1 MIADTHHALQARL
14 SVVLE
19 AAGLDPALGPAL
31 VRGDR
36 GLPETP
42 GLALVAVDPPAIQQ
56 LVLASRRAVTRKGAS
71 DRLAAWDSE
80 LRDWERDL
88 GALGPVAPLY
98 AGGGQAVLLSTARH
112 AEAVVDGLRER
123 FQKQLFGR
131 LGAAVLPVSPR
142 MLVEGPAQ
150 PEGSVVSSLSKL
162 GLRSPKRGFGA
173 LLSTLM
179 ARLRADKD
187 AATPAQPMAS
197 RRCAECG
204 IRSASE
210 RGPDGTTWICE
221 ACAAF
226 REEGGREDLVT
237 FAELGE
243 GRVLAYLYVD
253 GTGIGARLAHLGSL
267 AEYRRFSSALLR
279 AFDYDGVVLPA
290 LKGAGYSRHEVLPVL
305 RGGDDLLLVL
315 GAASGRGAFAAMVE
329 LVAGIEGALDEGGY
343 SDVGVGAGLVVS
355 AHLQARQGFD
365 LAKKLVQ
372 SAKASAR
379 RRRGRSG
386 IDFEVVQGGTVLG
399 ESLQAMRDDREKPVE
414 NPAPWPAGKKLRL
427 HRRPL
432 LLNEACELVRV
443 SEHLEE
449 DQRSVLY
456 RLEEELRRDMLAG
469 LSAAT
474 YALARHGENLAQLL
488 TGHARPPVPG
498 PTVDLGLLCAP
509 FDEGQVKG
517 WSTAIPDLLD
527 LHRITRGSRS

>member
-1 MIADTHHALQARL
+1 M
-14 SVVLE
+14 LE
-19 AAGLDPALGPAL
+19 AAGFDPALGPAL

-36 GLPETP
+36 GLPENP

-71 DRLAAWDSE
+71 DRLAAWDTD
-80 LRDWERDL
+80 LRAWQGDL
-88 GALGPVAPLY
+88 AALGPVAPLY
-98 AGGGQAVLLSTARH
+98 AGGGQAVLLSTVRH
-112 AEAVVDGLRER
+112 AATVAEGLRAR
-123 FQKQLFGR
+123 FQKRLFGR

-150 PEGSVVSSLSKL
+150 PEGSVVSSLGKL
-162 GLRSPKRGFGA
+162 GLRSPTRGFGA
-173 LLSTLM
+173 LLSPLM

-187 AATPAQPMAS
+187 AAVPTQPVAG

-204 IRSASE
+204 TRSASE
-210 RGPDGTTWICE
+210 RGPDGTTRVCE
-221 ACAAF
+221 ACAIF
-226 REEGGREDLVT
+226 RQNGGREDLVT
-237 FAELGE
+237 FADLGE

-253 GTGIGARLAHLGSL
+253 GTGIGSKLAGLGSL
-267 AEYRRFSSALLR
+267 AEYERFSSALLR
-279 AFDYDGVVLPA
+279 AFDYEGVVLPA
-290 LKGAGYSRHEVLPVL
+290 MERAGHRSRDEVVPVL

-315 GAASGRGAFAAMVE
+315 GATSGRGAFAATVE
-329 LVAGIEGALDEGGY
+329 LVAGIERALDDGGY
-343 SDVGVGAGLVVS
+343 DDVGVGVGLVVS

-365 LAKKLVQ
+365 LAKKLLQ
-372 SAKASAR
+372 SAKVRAR
-379 RRRGRSG
+379 RSGARSG
-386 IDFEVVQGGTVLG
+386 IDFEVVQGGAVLG
-399 ESLQAMRDDREKPVE
+399 ESLEAIREDRERPVE
-414 NPAPWPAGKKLRL
+414 NPAPWPAGRKLRL

-432 LLNEACELVRV
+432 LLDEARALLET

-449 DQRSVLY
+449 DQRAVLY

-474 YALARHGENLAQLL
+474 YALARQDATLAQGL

-509 FDEGQVKG
+509 FDEGKVKG

-527 LHRITRGSRS
+527 LHRITRGSRP